1 MIIVTGASRGLGL
14 EIAKAIVKN
23 GGSVLGIAR
32 HEPKDPAILT
42 DKFKFTCCDVSCYDS
57 LKQVANSLKK
67 EKVELEGI
75 INAAGVASMN
85 LAVLTPSHV
94 VDRLID
100 VNLKGTIFSCQLFAP
115 LLFRKKRGF
124 IINFSTIAV
133 AIGLKGESI
142 YVASKAGIEGFSRA
156 FAREAADFN
165 VRVNCVAPGPIDTDL
180 IRNVGD
186 DRIAK
191 VVSHQVIPHQF
202 GTDDIVNTVMLLCDE
217 KASAISGQV
226 LHVGGA

>member
-1 MIIVTGASRGLGL
+1 M
-14 EIAKAIVKN
+14 
-23 GGSVLGIAR
+23 
-32 HEPKDPAILT
+32 
-42 DKFKFTCCDVSCYDS
+42 
-57 LKQVANSLKK
+57 Q
-67 EKVELEGI
+67 
-75 INAAGVASMN
+75 
-85 LAVLTPSHV
+85 
-94 VDRLID
+94 RL
-100 VNLKGTIFSCQLFAP
+100 
-115 LLFRKKRGF
+115 
-124 IINFSTIAV
+124 
-133 AIGLKGESI
+133 
-142 YVASKAGIEGFSRA
+142 KAGIEGFSRA